1 VRCVGIP
8 YIESEASA
16 PVSVE
21 RYTVELDPLPAYKVQ
36 GEWVSFTGRVLRD
49 TEPVPT
55 TRVEI
60 YRAGTL
66 VAAGYTDPD
75 GRFSI
80 PWRVE
85 YGLGCRTH
93 SFVAYH
99 PDSGTY
105 SAGRSMAIAYKTR
118 ITLTV
123 PEKVEP
129 GKPFEVSGKLEYEAT
144 APGDWKP
151 LGGKIVSIYYNNIKV
166 AEVTTEA
173 DGSFRASVTIPTPG
187 TYTIRATFA
196 GEGVAAAPALAAIP
210 VTAEGVAEVILPILG
225 AAAIPAIVLAIVAIS
240 EARKYKVF

>member
-1 VRCVGIP
+1 MRCIGIP
-8 YIESEASA
+8 YIESEATA

-99 PDSGTY
+99 PDSGKY
-105 SAGRSMAIAYKTR
+105 SETRYMAVAFKTR
-118 ITLTV
+118 ISLNT
-123 PEKVEP
+123 PDKVTPGEP
-129 GKPFEVSGKLEYEAT
+129 FYISGKLEYESE
-144 APGDWKP
+144 PYVWKP
-151 LGGKIVSIYYNNIKV
+151 LGGKSVDIYIDDSYVKS
-166 AEVTTEA
+166 VTTGA
-173 DGSFRASVTIPTPG
+173 DGSYSTTVTIYTPG
-187 TYTIRATFA
+187 THTVKAVYH
-196 GEGVAAAPALAAIP
+196 GEGVPGVEVRAVTPLAVGEGAAEAIIP
-210 VTAEGVAEVILPILG
+210 VSYTHLTLPTN
-225 AAAIPAIVLAIVAIS
+225 
-240 EARKYKVF
+240 